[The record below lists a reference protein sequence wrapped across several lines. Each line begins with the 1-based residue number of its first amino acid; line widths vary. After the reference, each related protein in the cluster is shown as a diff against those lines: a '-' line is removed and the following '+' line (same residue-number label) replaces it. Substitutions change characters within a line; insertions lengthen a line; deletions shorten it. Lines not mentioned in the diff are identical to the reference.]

1 MMKWV
6 FASKNEHKVSEIR
19 ALLPERIILQSL
31 NDIGWEYDIEETGE
45 TLEAN
50 AVIKAKSVFEAT
62 GMPCFAD
69 DSGLEV
75 AALNGRPGVHSAR
88 YAGPE
93 KSDFNNCQKLL
104 SELTEMEN
112 RKAKFKTVIAYV
124 DDQGSHLF
132 AGEVHGAIIHEF
144 RGAMG
149 FGYDPLFVPDGW
161 NLTFAEVTKDEKN
174 SVSHRAKAFEQFL
187 KFLATVEK

>member
-1 MMKWV
+1 MKWV

-19 ALLPERIILQSL
+19 AMLPDRIILQSL
-31 NDIGWEYDIEETGE
+31 NDIGWDDDIEETGE

-50 AVIKAKSVFEAT
+50 AVIKAKAVFEAT

-75 AALNGRPGVHSAR
+75 VALNDHPGVHSAR

-93 KSDFNNCQKLL
+93 KSDFKNCEKLL
-104 SELTEMEN
+104 SELKGVEN

-124 DDQGSHLF
+124 DDQGSH
-132 AGEVHGAIIHEF
+132 
-144 RGAMG
+144 
-149 FGYDPLFVPDGW
+149 
-161 NLTFAEVTKDEKN
+161 
-174 SVSHRAKAFEQFL
+174 
-187 KFLATVEK
+187 

>member
-1 MMKWV
+1 MKWV

-31 NDIGWEYDIEETGE
+31 IDIGWDSDIEETGE

-50 AVIKAKSVFEAT
+50 AVIKAKAVFEAT

-88 YAGPE
+88 YAGPV

-104 SELTEMEN
+104 SELKGMEN

-132 AGEVHGAIIHEF
+132 AGEVHGEIIHEF
-144 RGAMG
+144 RGTMG

>member
-1 MMKWV
+1 MKWV

-19 ALLPERIILQSL
+19 AFLPDRIILQSL
-31 NDIGWEYDIEETGE
+31 NDIGWDNDIEETGE

-50 AVIKAKSVFEAT
+50 AVIKAKAVFEAT

-75 AALNGRPGVHSAR
+75 EALNGRPGVHSAR

-104 SELTEMEN
+104 SELKGMEN

-132 AGEVHGAIIHEF
+132 AGEVHGEIIHEF
-144 RGAMG
+144 RGTMG

-174 SVSHRAKAFEQFL
+174 SVSHRAKAFDQFL

>member
-1 MMKWV
+1 MKWV

-19 ALLPERIILQSL
+19 ALLPDRITLQSL
-31 NDIGWEYDIEETGE
+31 NDIGWDADIEETGE

-50 AVIKAKSVFEAT
+50 AVIKAKTVFVAT
-62 GMPCFAD
+62 GIPCFAD

-104 SELTEMEN
+104 SELKGMEN

-144 RGAMG
+144 RGTMG

-174 SVSHRAKAFEQFL
+174 NVSHRAKAFEQFL

>member
-1 MMKWV
+1 MKWV

-19 ALLPERIILQSL
+19 ALLPDRIILQSL

-50 AVIKAKSVFEAT
+50 AVIKAKAVFEAT

-75 AALNGRPGVHSAR
+75 VALNGRPGVHSAR
-88 YAGPE
+88 FAGPE
-93 KSDFNNCQKLL
+93 KSDLNNCEKLL
-104 SELTEMEN
+104 SELKGLEN

-132 AGEVHGAIIHEF
+132 AGEVHGSIIHEF
-144 RGAMG
+144 RGTMG

-161 NLTFAEVTKDEKN
+161 TLSFAEVTKDEKN
-174 SVSHRAKAFEQFL
+174 RVSHRAKAFEQFL

>member
-1 MMKWV
+1 MKWV

-19 ALLPERIILQSL
+19 ALLPDRIILQSL

-50 AVIKAKSVFEAT
+50 AVIKAKAVFEAT

-75 AALNGRPGVHSAR
+75 VALNGRPGVHSAR
-88 YAGPE
+88 FAGPE
-93 KSDFNNCQKLL
+93 KSDLNNCEKLL
-104 SELTEMEN
+104 SELKGLEN

-132 AGEVHGAIIHEF
+132 AGEVHGSIIHEF
-144 RGAMG
+144 RGTMG
-149 FGYDPLFVPDGW
+149 FGYDPLFVPEGW
-161 NLTFAEVTKDEKN
+161 TLSFAEVTKDEKN
-174 SVSHRAKAFEQFL
+174 RVSHRAKAFEQFL

>member
-1 MMKWV
+1 MKWV

-19 ALLPERIILQSL
+19 ALLPDRIILQSL
-31 NDIGWEYDIEETGE
+31 NDIGWDNDIEETGE

-50 AVIKAKSVFEAT
+50 AVIKAKAVFEAT

-88 YAGPE
+88 FAGPE
-93 KSDFNNCQKLL
+93 KSDFNNCEKLL
-104 SELTEMEN
+104 SDLKGMEN

-132 AGEVHGAIIHEF
+132 SGAVHGTILHEF
-144 RGAMG
+144 RGTMG

-161 NLTFAEVTKDEKN
+161 TLTFAEVTKDEKN
-174 SVSHRAKAFEQFL
+174 RVSHRAKAFEQFL

>member
-1 MMKWV
+1 MKWV

-19 ALLPERIILQSL
+19 ALLPDRIILQSL
-31 NDIGWEYDIEETGE
+31 NDISWDADIEETGE

-50 AVIKAKSVFEAT
+50 AVIKAKAVFEAT

-75 AALNGRPGVHSAR
+75 AALNGCPGVHSAR

-104 SELTEMEN
+104 SELKGMEN

-132 AGEVHGAIIHEF
+132 AGEVHGEIIHEF
-144 RGAMG
+144 RGTMG

-174 SVSHRAKAFEQFL
+174 SVSHRAKAFDQFL

>member
-1 MMKWV
+1 MKWV

-31 NDIGWEYDIEETGE
+31 NDIGWADDIEEIGE

-50 AVIKAKSVFEAT
+50 AVIKAKTVFETT
-62 GMPCFAD
+62 GIPCFAD

-75 AALNGRPGVHSAR
+75 LALNGQPGVHSAR
-88 YAGPE
+88 YAGAD
-93 KSDFNNCQKLL
+93 KSDLKNCEKLL
-104 SELTEMEN
+104 SKLKDVEN
-112 RKAKFKTVIAYV
+112 RKAKFRTVIAYV
-124 DDQGSHLF
+124 DDFGTHLFSGEVQGSIL
-132 AGEVHGAIIHEF
+132 HEF
-144 RGAMG
+144 RGTMG

-161 NLTFAEVTKDEKN
+161 TRSFAEVTKEEKN
-174 SVSHRAKAFEQFL
+174 RVSHRAIAFDQFL

>member
-1 MMKWV
+1 MKWV

-19 ALLPERIILQSL
+19 ALLPDRIILQSL
-31 NDIGWEYDIEETGE
+31 NDIGWEYDIQETGE

-50 AVIKAKSVFEAT
+50 AVIKAKAVFEAT

-88 YAGPE
+88 FAGPE
-93 KSDFNNCQKLL
+93 KSDVNNCVKLL
-104 SELTEMEN
+104 SELKGLEN

-132 AGEVHGAIIHEF
+132 AGEVHGSIIHEF
-144 RGAMG
+144 RGTMG
-149 FGYDPLFVPDGW
+149 FGYDPLFVPEGW
-161 NLTFAEVTKDEKN
+161 TLTFAEVTKDEKN
-174 SVSHRAKAFEQFL
+174 RVSHRAKAFEQFL

>member
-1 MMKWV
+1 MKWV

-19 ALLPERIILQSL
+19 AMLPDRIILQSL
-31 NDIGWEYDIEETGE
+31 NDIGWDDDIEETGE

-50 AVIKAKSVFEAT
+50 AVIKAKAVFEAT

-75 AALNGRPGVHSAR
+75 VALNDHPGVHSSR

-93 KSDFNNCQKLL
+93 KSDFKNCEKLL
-104 SELTEMEN
+104 SELKGVEN

-132 AGEVHGAIIHEF
+132 AGEVHGSILDES
-144 RGAMG
+144 RGSMG

-161 NLTFAEVTKDEKN
+161 TLTFAEVPKDEKN
-174 SVSHRAKAFEQFL
+174 RVSHRAIAFQKFIDFL
-187 KFLATVEK
+187 KTVEK

>member
-1 MMKWV
+1 MKWV

-19 ALLPERIILQSL
+19 ALLPERITLQSL
-31 NDIGWEYDIEETGE
+31 NDIGWDADIEETGE

-50 AVIKAKSVFEAT
+50 AVIKAKTVFVAT
-62 GMPCFAD
+62 GIPCFAD

-104 SELTEMEN
+104 SELKGMEN

-124 DDQGSHLF
+124 NDQGSHLF

-144 RGAMG
+144 RGTMG

-174 SVSHRAKAFEQFL
+174 NVSHRAKAFEQFL

>member
-1 MMKWV
+1 MKWV

-19 ALLPERIILQSL
+19 AMLPDRIILQSL
-31 NDIGWEYDIEETGE
+31 NDIGWDDDIEETGA

-50 AVIKAKSVFEAT
+50 ALIKAKAVFEAT

-75 AALNGRPGVHSAR
+75 VALNGHPGVHSAR

-93 KSDFNNCQKLL
+93 KSDFNNCEKLL
-104 SELTEMEN
+104 AELKGVQN
-112 RKAKFKTVIAYV
+112 RNAKFKTVIAYV
-124 DDQGSHLF
+124 DVQSSHLF
-132 AGEVHGAIIHEF
+132 TGEVHGSILHEF
-144 RGAMG
+144 RGTLG

-161 NLTFAEVTKDEKN
+161 TKTFAEVTKDEKN
-174 SVSHRAKAFEQFL
+174 CVSHRAIAFQKFMDFL
-187 KFLATVEK
+187 KTVEK

>member
-1 MMKWV
+1 MKWV

-19 ALLPERIILQSL
+19 ALLPDRITLQSL
-31 NDIGWEYDIEETGE
+31 NDIGWDADIEEAGE

-50 AVIKAKSVFEAT
+50 AVIKAKAVFEAT

-75 AALNGRPGVHSAR
+75 AALNGLPGVHSAR

-104 SELTEMEN
+104 SELKGMEN

-132 AGEVHGAIIHEF
+132 AGEVHGEIIHEF

-174 SVSHRAKAFEQFL
+174 RVSHRAKAFEQFL

>member
-1 MMKWV
+1 MKWV

-19 ALLPERIILQSL
+19 ALLPDRIILQSL

-50 AVIKAKSVFEAT
+50 AVIKAKAVFEAT

-75 AALNGRPGVHSAR
+75 EALNGRPGVHSAR
-88 YAGPE
+88 FAGPE

-104 SELTEMEN
+104 SELKGMEN
-112 RKAKFKTVIAYV
+112 RKGKFKTVIAYV
-124 DDQGSHLF
+124 DDQGSHRF
-132 AGEVHGAIIHEF
+132 AGEVHGTILHEF
-144 RGAMG
+144 RGTMG

-174 SVSHRAKAFEQFL
+174 RVSHRAKAFEQFL